1 MIWVILEPNAF
12 CSHRT
17 YVQKK
22 SGFVCNNYRQR
33 FPSKNFL
40 QIVIPSYVE
49 RASIFFP
56 IVQFNWFSDFEE
68 FSRQLN
74 IHYWNKKIRY

>member
-1 MIWVILEPNAF
+1 MLFVVTEHMF
-12 CSHRT
+12 R
-17 YVQKK
+17 KK
-22 SGFVCNNYRQR
+22 VVLSAIITDKDFQARIFYN
-33 FPSKNFL
+33 S
-40 QIVIPSYVE
+40 IPSYVE